1 MDPAEVIAMFQD
13 PERLLRRC
21 YLHIT
26 GGATR
31 SAQQPDAPMPPANGQ
46 AIVATFKVKVS
57 AEQTAHG
64 MTRGGKAKERPMV
77 DIVKKSGAANL
88 TDATTEFDAYYIP
101 MVQTTDVTGG
111 MSHYTLPDNGGP
123 DIMVTSKLTGC
134 VFGIGTHATG
144 AVLVSHVQPNS
155 QLAKGQGK
163 FGMEKRQSDATAHM
177 WVGFEGHQ
185 MMNQFQFGH
194 EYTDSAAV
202 IGKRTGTHWRFYLQQ
217 ASGGFGDYSL
227 GQVVAIG

>member
-1 MDPAEVIAMFQD
+1 MFQD

-21 YLHIT
+21 YLHVT

-31 SAQQPDAPMPPANGQ
+31 SAQQPDAPPPPGNGQ

-57 AEQTAHG
+57 PDQTAHG

-77 DIVKKSGAANL
+77 DIIKRPGAANIA
-88 TDATTEFDAYYIP
+88 DATTEFDAYYIP
-101 MVQTTDVTGG
+101 MVQTADVTGG
-111 MSHYTLPDNGGP
+111 TSHYTLPDHGGP

-134 VFGIGTHATG
+134 VFGIGAHASG

-155 QLAKGQGK
+155 QVAKGQGMP
-163 FGMEKRQSDATAHM
+163 GVEKRQQDATAHM
-177 WVGFEGHQ
+177 WMGFDGHR
-185 MMNQFQFGH
+185 MTNQFQFGY

-202 IGKRTGTHWRFYLQQ
+202 IGKRTGGQWAFYLQQ
-217 ASGGFGDYSL
+217 ASGGFGDYTL
-227 GQVVAIG
+227 GRVVAIE

>member
-1 MDPAEVIAMFQD
+1 MDEAEVVAMFQD
-13 PERLLRRC
+13 PEKLLRRC

-31 SAQQPDAPMPPANGQ
+31 SAQQPNAPLPPGNGQ
-46 AIVATFKVKVS
+46 AIVATFKLKVS
-57 AEQTAHG
+57 EHNTAHG
-64 MTRGGKAKERPMV
+64 VTRGGKAKERPMV
-77 DIVKKSGAANL
+77 DVIKLPGAANL
-88 TDATTEFDAYYIP
+88 TDPKTQIDAYYIP
-101 MVQTTDVTGG
+101 MVQTSDVGGG

-134 VFGIGTHATG
+134 VFGIGTHSSG

-163 FGMEKRQSDATAHM
+163 AGMETRQQDLTATM
-177 WVGFEGHQ
+177 WQGFEGHR
-185 MMNQFQFGH
+185 MTNQFQFGH

-202 IGKRTGTHWRFYLQQ
+202 IGKRTGGQWRFYLQQ
-217 ASGGFGDYSL
+217 ASGIVGDYTL
-227 GQVVAIG
+227 GRVVAIE